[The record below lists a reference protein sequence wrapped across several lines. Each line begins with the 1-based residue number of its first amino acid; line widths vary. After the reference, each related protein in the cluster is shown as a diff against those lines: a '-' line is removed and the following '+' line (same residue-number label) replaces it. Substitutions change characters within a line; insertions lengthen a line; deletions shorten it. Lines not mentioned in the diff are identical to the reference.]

1 MDPRVAL
8 FAETL
13 RLNHRLFR
21 NCLEGFSEEQL
32 RLRPAGACNN
42 AAFVAAHLVDS
53 RCWMLAQLGSGGPSP
68 LARYTEG
75 KRGIDDMTEFPSL
88 AELEQA
94 WEAASA
100 AVANCLDTLSA
111 AQLDEPVDL
120 GVLAE
125 THTTLGLIAF
135 VVQHDSYHLGQLSL
149 LRRQA
154 GLPAMSYA

>member
-13 RLNHRLFR
+13 RLNTRLFR
-21 NCLEGFSEEQL
+21 NCLTGLSEGQL
-32 RLRPAGACNN
+32 LMRPAGDCNN

-53 RCWMLAQLGSGGPSP
+53 RHWMLAQLGSAKPNP
-68 LARYTEG
+68 LSRYIEG
-75 KRGIDDMTEFPSL
+75 KRGIDEMTEFPSL
-88 AELEQA
+88 VELEQA
-94 WEAASA
+94 WQAVST
-100 AVANCLDTLSA
+100 AVAECLDALSA
-111 AQLDEPVDL
+111 DQLDQSVDL
-120 GVLAE
+120 GALAE
-125 THTTLGLIAF
+125 THTKLGLLAF